1 MSSTLNVARYTA
13 LASGI
18 FYGIYHHR
26 SLQKAHDQEKE
37 HHAIRRREQ
46 LIAQARDAWRQKK
59 ESFKSDGDGKRSINR
74 FFTPPVSSSIY
85 LAREP
90 TF

>member
-13 LASGI
+13 LASGV

-37 HHAIRRREQ
+37 HRAIHCREQ
-46 LIAQARDAWRQKK
+46 LIAQAKDAWRQQK
-59 ESFKSDGDGKRSINR
+59 ESAKGDGGKPY
-74 FFTPPVSSSIY
+74 FQL
-85 LAREP
+85 LAL
-90 TF
+90 